1 MTEPLRISLE
11 IHVRDDEV
19 AGRAMRAG
27 QPDRCFSGWV
37 ELLAV
42 LDALIEPSGAEA

>member
-11 IHVRDDEV
+11 VHVFGDEV
-19 AGRAMRAG
+19 VGRAARTG
-27 QPDRCFSGWV
+27 QPERAFSGWV
-37 ELLAV
+37 ELLAA